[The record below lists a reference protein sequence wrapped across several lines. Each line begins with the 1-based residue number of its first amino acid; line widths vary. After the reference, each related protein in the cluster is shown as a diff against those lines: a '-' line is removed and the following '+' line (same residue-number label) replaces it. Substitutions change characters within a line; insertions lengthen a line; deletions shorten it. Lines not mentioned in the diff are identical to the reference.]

1 MKEGIIAERGQIRSL
16 ILAIMDRIDEVE
28 IKDLETVVDKA
39 KTSLSDFLER
49 CKLERQTIETNSS
62 CTR

>member
-16 ILAIMDRIDEVE
+16 ILAIIDRIDEVE
-28 IKDLETVVDKA
+28 IIDLETVVDEA

-49 CKLERQTIETNSS
+49 CKLERQTIETN
-62 CTR
+62 